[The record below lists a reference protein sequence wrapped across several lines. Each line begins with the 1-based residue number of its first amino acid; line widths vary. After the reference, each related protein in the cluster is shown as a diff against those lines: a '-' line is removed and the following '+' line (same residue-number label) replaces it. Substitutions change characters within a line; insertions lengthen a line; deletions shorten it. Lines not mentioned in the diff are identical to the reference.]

1 MTKVK
6 SLDDLKK
13 MRDKLS
19 SDLTIRENSNY
30 PETLPQIRIAMGTC
44 GIAAG
49 AKDVMRKFLSELNT
63 QNVNAVVTQT
73 GCLGQCEKAEPT
85 VEITLPGKTPVL
97 YGKVTPD
104 RVPEIVEKYIR
115 NGEPVSDLLLA

>member
-13 MRDKLS
+13 MRDKLYA
-19 SDLTIRENSNY
+19 DLTIRENSNY

-49 AKDVMRKFLSELNT
+49 AKDVMRKFLSELST
-63 QNVNAVVTQT
+63 HKVNAVVTQT

-85 VEITLPGKTPVL
+85 VEITLPGKKPVL
-97 YGKVTPD
+97 YGSVTPD
-104 RVPEIVEKYIR
+104 RVPEIVEKYILK
-115 NGEPVSDLLLA
+115 GETVSGVIS